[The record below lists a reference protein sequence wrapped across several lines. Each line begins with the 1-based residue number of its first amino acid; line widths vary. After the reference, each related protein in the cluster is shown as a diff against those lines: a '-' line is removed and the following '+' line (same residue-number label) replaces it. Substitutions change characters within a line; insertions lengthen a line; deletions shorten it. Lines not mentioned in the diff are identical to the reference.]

1 MAWKKISISNGEDRN
16 RKRDYFILIIHFF
29 VFLFWSALHRPENV
43 IEPISICKKKSERK
57 MFLKIEKRKK
67 NRLKR
72 KAIQILATMLTT
84 WRYTHYFAKFLIFH
98 DRVDEIKFFCYV

>member
-1 MAWKKISISNGEDRN
+1 
-16 RKRDYFILIIHFF
+16 
-29 VFLFWSALHRPENV
+29 
-43 IEPISICKKKSERK
+43 